1 MDPNVSAQLLEYD
14 KRFEQYGS
22 DFTFYDYNHPE
33 ELPSELKNSYK
44 VIVADPPYLVRVNC
58 INFTYFNLVIY
69 FHDLYLLFYST
80 YANCLCTCNL
90 MFFLC
95 EKCFLNLIS

>member
-58 INFTYFNLVIY
+58 SNFTSFNLVTY
-69 FHDLYLLFYST
+69 SHDLYLLFYFH
-80 YANCLCTCNL
+80 LCQL
-90 MFFLC
+90 FMQLQSYVFSL
-95 EKCFLNLIS
+95 